1 MSTRPS
7 PRRSALPHL
16 AAWCW
21 HHGVR
26 LTAFAGVSGAGLIL
40 DLSLFA
46 LLMEHGASARSAS
59 LASGAAAAAFVY
71 FASARRIFHC
81 RSDFLLGLFAL
92 YLAWQGFSVAASA
105 FAVGGLTAAGVAPLF
120 AKLLILPITFPANYL
135 FMSVL
140 TARWNRSRAR
150 AAA

>member
-1 MSTRPS
+1 MSATSS
-7 PRRSALPHL
+7 PLRSALPPV

-21 HHGVR
+21 RHAVR
-26 LTAFAGVSGAGLIL
+26 AAAFAGVSGAGLIL

-46 LLMEHGASARSAS
+46 LLMDHGASARSAS
-59 LASGAAAAAFVY
+59 LASGAAATALVY
-71 FASARRIFHC
+71 FASVRRIFHC
-81 RSDFLLGLFAL
+81 RSDFLLGLFAV

-105 FAVGGLTAAGVAPLF
+105 FAVGGLTAGGVAPLL
-120 AKLLILPITFPANYL
+120 AKLLILPVTFPANYL

-140 TARWNRSRAR
+140 TARWNARAR